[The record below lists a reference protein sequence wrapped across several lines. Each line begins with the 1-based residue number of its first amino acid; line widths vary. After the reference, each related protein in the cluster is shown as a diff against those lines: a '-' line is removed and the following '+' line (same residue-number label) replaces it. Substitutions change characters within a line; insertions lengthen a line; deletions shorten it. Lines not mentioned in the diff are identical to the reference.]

1 MCVDLT
7 TNVKSCTCGDTCGKE
22 LSKAKVAA
30 KEQERYHEY
39 IKRKTRETRENDA
52 NL

>member
-1 MCVDLT
+1 MSDDKN
-7 TNVKSCTCGDTCGKE
+7 NVPEPCPCGCGGCE
-22 LSKAKVAA
+22 Q
-30 KEQERYHEY
+30 QERFDEY